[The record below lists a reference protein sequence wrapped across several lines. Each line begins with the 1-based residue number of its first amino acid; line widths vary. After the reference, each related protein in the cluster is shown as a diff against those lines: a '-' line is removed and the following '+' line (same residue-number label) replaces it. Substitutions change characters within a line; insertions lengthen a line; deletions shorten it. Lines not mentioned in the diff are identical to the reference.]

1 MFTVACGSKSPN
13 FHYVGDRML
22 GPCEL
27 YRIWVD
33 GENDEKHKEFV
44 ELGRHWHLILKR
56 GCA

>member
-1 MFTVACGSKSPN
+1 VDLDLQIFSILES
-13 FHYVGDRML
+13 RML

-33 GENDEKHKEFV
+33 SENDEKHKEFV
-44 ELGRHWHLILKR
+44 ELVRHWHLILKR

>member
-1 MFTVACGSKSPN
+1 
-13 FHYVGDRML
+13 ML

-33 GENDEKHKEFV
+33 SENDEKHKEFV
-44 ELGRHWHLILKR
+44 ELVRHWHLILKR